1 LICTVWMWTR
11 PKVVLP
17 PSPRNNTRE
26 PVAGT
31 WRRRCVNHCR
41 RFRFPCDRGNY
52 RSGEYKQTPR
62 IDVEPWLILTTP
74 WSAKQRGSHS
84 SRMLRRPTR
93 GPNRKSRVLLRTCLR
108 SSHFTFDI
116 IFAQNTACARELKR
130 LRCFLILLHQLLCV
144 NTIDLFQT
152 LTKTTTQAEIKHQ
165 KYSVAL
171 AKI

>member
-1 LICTVWMWTR
+1 MICTVWMWTR

-17 PSPRNNTRE
+17 PSPRNNTR
-26 PVAGT
+26 ACGRHMT
-31 WRRRCVNHCR
+31 AALCKHCR
-41 RFRFPCDRGNY
+41 RFRFSCDRGNY

-84 SRMLRRPTR
+84 SHMLRRPTR